1 MTAVETDLLVIGA
14 GPTGLFAAYYA
25 GFRGLRVAVVD
36 SLPEL
41 GGQIT
46 AMYPEKAIL
55 DVAGFPTIKG
65 RDLVEGL
72 VAQAATADPE
82 YFLDRTALSLKHGG
96 DSVTIGLDDGTEITA
111 GAVLITAGIGK
122 FSPRPLPAGDGW
134 LGKGMEFF
142 VPSFAPY
149 AGKDVVIVGGG
160 DSAFDWALHLEP
172 VAKTVTLVHRRDAFR
187 AHQRTVDA
195 VRESAVEIVTKAEV
209 SALRG
214 NGALE
219 EVDITVDGEVTT
231 RPAQAVVAALGF
243 IADLGPL
250 QTWGIEVQK
259 RHVVV
264 GPSMQT
270 SLERVFAA
278 GDITE
283 YPGKVRLIAVGF
295 GEAATAV
302 NNAAVAI
309 DPQRPRLPRPL
320 QRGLLMAGGREKVKM
335 SDREVADFLAE
346 KVKVQVATA
355 GKDGAPHLTT
365 LFYVVRD
372 GEIAFWTYGRSQ
384 KIRNLERDPRITC
397 LVEDG
402 DDYFELRGVS
412 ITGKAE
418 LVRDPERIFEIGSSV
433 ATRMVGASSFEELG
447 DIGRAEVE
455 RQAQKRIAV
464 IVHPDHVAT
473 WDHSKMV

>member
-1 MTAVETDLLVIGA
+1 MPDTDLLIIGA

-25 GFRGLRVAVVD
+25 GFRGFRVAVVD

-46 AMYPEKAIL
+46 AMYPEKQIL
-55 DVAGFPTIKG
+55 DVAGFPTVKG

-72 VAQAATADPE
+72 VSQAATASPE
-82 YFLDRTALSLKHGG
+82 YFLDRTATTLTHHG
-96 DSVTIGLDDGTEITA
+96 DTVVVGLDDGTEITA
-111 GAVLITAGIGK
+111 KAVLITAGIGK

-134 LGKGMEFF
+134 LGRGMEFF

-172 VAKTVTLVHRRDAFR
+172 VAKSVTLVHRRDAFR
-187 AHQRTVDA
+187 AHQRTVDQVTSSS
-195 VRESAVEIVTKAEV
+195 VRIVTKAEV
-209 SALRG
+209 TALRG
-214 NGALE
+214 NGVLE
-219 EVDITVDGEVTT
+219 SVDITVGDETT
-231 RPAQAVVAALGF
+231 TYPAQAVVAALGF

-250 QTWGIEVQK
+250 QQWGIEVEK

-264 GPSMQT
+264 GPSMRT

-309 DPQRPRLPRPL
+309 DPSAHVFP
-320 QRGLLMAGGREKVKM
+320 G
-335 SDREVADFLAE
+335 
-346 KVKVQVATA
+346 
-355 GKDGAPHLTT
+355 H
-365 LFYVVRD
+365 
-372 GEIAFWTYGRSQ
+372 
-384 KIRNLERDPRITC
+384 
-397 LVEDG
+397 
-402 DDYFELRGVS
+402 
-412 ITGKAE
+412 
-418 LVRDPERIFEIGSSV
+418 SSEG
-433 ATRMVGASSFEELG
+433 T
-447 DIGRAEVE
+447 
-455 RQAQKRIAV
+455 
-464 IVHPDHVAT
+464 
-473 WDHSKMV
+473 